1 MKRDH
6 IVEEE
11 LWRSIPVYFVSFLA
25 IGVLGYTGYVRI
37 GGISTFVL
45 AFIVT
50 AIHFTL
56 MVRYRKKEYLTD
68 PSLSSV
74 MDHMLKRQKP
84 ERKNTGYTE
93 LRPNLRPVLTMMII
107 AYLVFRYAV

>member
-1 MKRDH
+1 M
-6 IVEEE
+6 EEE
-11 LWRSIPVYFVSFLA
+11 LWRSFPVYFASFLA
-25 IGVLGYTGYVRI
+25 IGALNYTGYIRI
-37 GGISTFVL
+37 GGIETFIL

-68 PSLSSV
+68 PSISSI

-84 ERKNTGYTE
+84 ERKNTGYNTGYTE
-93 LRPNLRPVLTMMII
+93 VTTNFRPVLTILVI
-107 AYLVFRYAV
+107 AYLVYRYAV